1 MKNKIFL
8 IFGLFVLFLNFSFAN
23 SNEEFVFKSDNIEFK
38 EDGNFILGNGNVKV
52 TSGNNLVIYADK
64 SRYNKINNK
73 LFLNDNVIIID
84 KKNEIKIEGDEFLY
98 DKKLELIVSEKKI
111 KIKIRKDYEI
121 NSSKIKYF
129 VIKDILSSN
138 GRTVINDN
146 FNNQAKTGN
155 FIYNNKS
162 KILKSFNL
170 NIIDSNKNIY
180 ETENSIMDLNTKKI
194 AAKNPIIYFSEGNG
208 FGKHSRL
215 KGNSIITDN
224 NLTEIKKGIFTTC
237 KPNDDCPPWTMQS
250 EKIIHD
256 KEKKVVNYKNAWL
269 KLYDVPVFYFP
280 KFFHPDPTVKR
291 QSGFLMPSIAS
302 SSISGNSIN
311 IPYFNAISENKD
323 MTLSPR
329 IFFNNDILIQNEYRQ
344 VEKNVDHITDFS
356 LKKLDKGTKS
366 HFFSNSKINIESEK
380 FAQSKIEFNIE
391 KTSNDTY
398 LKADN
403 IKSEVTDNQNLLN
416 TFINYEANNE
426 DLELTFEVGAYE
438 DLTKESSSD
447 KFQYIMPN
455 FSISKLI
462 STELDLN
469 GNLFYEGSGSRQQ
482 RDTNITE
489 NYFINDL
496 KYQSDN
502 FFSKKGF
509 INKINLNFKNTSKK
523 GRNSDVYS
531 DDFDSDNFILIDYL
545 ISLPLIKEK
554 NDFISSFTPK
564 ILTMYS
570 PFDSENISN
579 EDRQLNITNIF
590 SSNRLSQN
598 DSLEGGQSLTLGFDY
613 ELQTTENKKIFTSN
627 LGQVFRDKN
636 DNKLPITSSMTNK
649 SSDIV
654 GQIGIYPNDN
664 INFNYNFSA
673 DNSLDTMNFNHTTAG
688 IKINNFITS
697 FEFLEENSF
706 IGSDSYFSRNIAYNF
721 NESNSIKLNT
731 RRNRKRDLTEFYNLI
746 YEYKNDCLVAAVEY
760 NKNYY
765 DDRDI
770 KPNEEVFFSLTI
782 TPFTSV
788 DSPQF

>member
-8 IFGLFVLFLNFSFAN
+8 IFGLFILFLNLSFAN

-38 EDGNFILGNGNVKV
+38 EDGNLILGNGNVKV
-52 TSGNNLVIYADK
+52 TSGNDLVIYADK
-64 SRYNKINNK
+64 SRYNKNNNK
-73 LFLNDNVIIID
+73 LFLNNNVIIID

-98 DKKLELIVSEKKI
+98 DKKLELIVSEKNI

-138 GRTVINDN
+138 GRTKINDN
-146 FNNQAKTGN
+146 FNNQAKTEN

-162 KILKSFNL
+162 KILKSSNL

-180 ETENSIMDLNTKKI
+180 ETENSIMDLNSKKI

-224 NLTEIKKGIFTTC
+224 NFTEIKKGIFTTC

-291 QSGFLMPSIAS
+291 QSGFLMPSMTS

-311 IPYFNAISENKD
+311 IPYFSAISENKD
-323 MTLSPR
+323 MTISPR

-344 VEKNVDHITDFS
+344 VEKNVDHVTDFS
-356 LKKLDKGTKS
+356 LKKLDKETKS
-366 HFFSNSKINIESEK
+366 HFFSNSKINLESEK
-380 FAQSKIEFNIE
+380 FAQSKIELNIE

-403 IKSEVTDNQNLLN
+403 IKSEITDNQNLLN

-438 DLTKESSSD
+438 DLTKGNNSD

-462 STELDLN
+462 STGLDLK

-502 FFSKKGF
+502 FFSK
-509 INKINLNFKNTSKK
+509 
-523 GRNSDVYS
+523 R
-531 DDFDSDNFILIDYL
+531 
-545 ISLPLIKEK
+545 
-554 NDFISSFTPK
+554 
-564 ILTMYS
+564 
-570 PFDSENISN
+570 
-579 EDRQLNITNIF
+579 
-590 SSNRLSQN
+590 
-598 DSLEGGQSLTLGFDY
+598 
-613 ELQTTENKKIFTSN
+613 
-627 LGQVFRDKN
+627 
-636 DNKLPITSSMTNK
+636 
-649 SSDIV
+649 
-654 GQIGIYPNDN
+654 
-664 INFNYNFSA
+664 
-673 DNSLDTMNFNHTTAG
+673 
-688 IKINNFITS
+688 
-697 FEFLEENSF
+697 
-706 IGSDSYFSRNIAYNF
+706 
-721 NESNSIKLNT
+721 
-731 RRNRKRDLTEFYNLI
+731 FY
-746 YEYKNDCLVAAVEY
+746 K
-760 NKNYY
+760 
-765 DDRDI
+765 
-770 KPNEEVFFSLTI
+770 
-782 TPFTSV
+782 
-788 DSPQF
+788 